1 MARFLLRRLISS
13 LIVLMIGMILLFL
26 ALRIL
31 PGDPVLAKYGAS
43 AGATPENLD
52 ALREEAGLN
61 RPLIVQLLA
70 WFGGIAVGNFGNSY
84 FSQLPVSQL
93 IWERLPV
100 TIELTFLIVLL
111 SSFFA
116 LFSTFLSVRKPGKKI
131 DRFLGNLTSLG
142 LAIPNFIVGIILVIT
157 FSLIWG
163 ILPSRGYVPISE
175 NLVENLKLMI
185 LPAFTGAIVAT
196 PYLNKYLRTSMLE
209 LQAAPFVRTAEGK
222 GLSHSNILYRH
233 IFPNALVPT
242 LTMLG
247 LIVGYTLGGV
257 LVIEYMFGLPGIGS
271 LAIESAATRDY
282 AILQGVSILIMTL
295 FLLTTLFFDLACGLV
310 DPRIKSNK

>member
-1 MARFLLRRLISS
+1 MARFLIRRLISS
-13 LIVLMIGMILLFL
+13 LIVLIIGMILVFL
-26 ALRIL
+26 ALRVL

-43 AGATPENLD
+43 AGATPENLE

-61 RPLIVQLLA
+61 RPLIVQLFSWL
-70 WFGGIAVGNFGNSY
+70 GGIAVGDFGMSY

-93 IWERLPV
+93 VLERLPV

-111 SSFFA
+111 SCVIA

-131 DRFLGNLTSLG
+131 DRFLENLTSLG
-142 LAIPNFIVGIILVIT
+142 LAIPNFIVGIVLVIT
-157 FSLIWG
+157 FSLVWG

-175 NLVENLKLMI
+175 SVFENLKLMI
-185 LPAFTGAIVAT
+185 MPTFTGAIVAT

-222 GLSHSNILYRH
+222 GLSRSNILYRH

-295 FLLTTLFFDLACGLV
+295 FLLTTFLFDLACGLV
-310 DPRIKSNK
+310 DPRIKLNK

>member
-1 MARFLLRRLISS
+1 MARFLLRRLITSF
-13 LIVLMIGMILLFL
+13 IVLVIGMILVFL
-26 ALRIL
+26 ALRVL

-43 AGATPENLD
+43 AGATPENLE

-61 RPLIVQLLA
+61 RSLVVQLVSWL
-70 WFGGIAVGNFGNSY
+70 GGVVVGNLGNSY
-84 FSQLPVSQL
+84 FSQLPVTQL

-100 TIELTFLIVLL
+100 TAELTLLIVLL
-111 SSFFA
+111 SCVIALIST
-116 LFSTFLSVRKPGKKI
+116 LFSVRRPGGKI
-131 DRFLGNLTSLG
+131 DRLLENLTSLG
-142 LAIPNFIVGIILVIT
+142 LAIPNFIVGIILVVT
-157 FSLIWG
+157 FSLMWG
-163 ILPSRGYVPISE
+163 VLPSRGYVPISE
-175 NLVENLKLMI
+175 NFLENMKLMI
-185 LPAFTGAIVAT
+185 LPTLTGAIVAT

-222 GLSHSNILYRH
+222 GLSRSSILYKH

-295 FLLTTLFFDLACGLV
+295 FLTTTLIFDLACGFV
-310 DPRIKSNK
+310 DPRIKISK